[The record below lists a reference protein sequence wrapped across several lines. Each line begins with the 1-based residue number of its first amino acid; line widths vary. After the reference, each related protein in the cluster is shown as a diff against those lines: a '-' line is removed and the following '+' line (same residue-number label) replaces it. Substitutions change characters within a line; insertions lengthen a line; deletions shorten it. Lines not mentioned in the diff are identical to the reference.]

1 MLSKYIGGFESK
13 KPELIIPVKKKKIN
27 SAVVGYSFEEYVRL
41 FFLRGNDAVR
51 RYKSEI
57 DSYRVRVEELL
68 LRIRE
73 KKIMIADR
81 ANFSKGGLVYF
92 LDRETYEV
100 YLNELKRDSKYILQI
115 SNSELWRIRI
125 HVGFH
130 ATQNSDFLIN
140 ELDDKCFQMLII
152 DRASQKEVFKA
163 DFIQAEIY
171 FENCLGIIHKYKTQV
186 FLNLRRRKYSSNDL
200 LLLMQYVQLYRTLS
214 YGYFKKEYFY
224 FSVESLDAIKL
235 LIDNCYEE
243 LALFSNA
250 KTILHNPV
258 LQLDILKKRK
268 NGKNRRINGRPDFI
282 LDIVILEIKSTQT
295 FLRKDD
301 LYQAVLYLI
310 LAELVDE
317 KTSLKTA
324 FLYYPYYSKMI
335 PVNMSDILNDKQF
348 ELLKSELN
356 LYFSTFKPSKE
367 GASGYFS
374 M

>member
-1 MLSKYIGGFESK
+1 MLKDKIIYVKNITSLVKDIEVRKMLSKYIGGFESK

-163 DFIQAEIY
+163 DFIQA
-171 FENCLGIIHKYKTQV
+171 
-186 FLNLRRRKYSSNDL
+186 
-200 LLLMQYVQLYRTLS
+200 
-214 YGYFKKEYFY
+214 
-224 FSVESLDAIKL
+224 
-235 LIDNCYEE
+235 
-243 LALFSNA
+243 
-250 KTILHNPV
+250 
-258 LQLDILKKRK
+258 
-268 NGKNRRINGRPDFI
+268 
-282 LDIVILEIKSTQT
+282 
-295 FLRKDD
+295 
-301 LYQAVLYLI
+301 
-310 LAELVDE
+310 
-317 KTSLKTA
+317 
-324 FLYYPYYSKMI
+324 
-335 PVNMSDILNDKQF
+335 
-348 ELLKSELN
+348 
-356 LYFSTFKPSKE
+356 
-367 GASGYFS
+367 
-374 M
+374 